1 MKRGVPMARP
11 ALRWPAAP
19 ATLRQAIRNS
29 AVPARSKSLRALLL
43 VSASLLLSTPLA
55 APAQAENP
63 GAYLAA
69 RAAAGDNDYNA
80 AADYFAGALLADPEN
95 RFLQDATVLMNVGRG
110 NFDPA
115 LALATEIGSPAEGSQ
130 VAALMLVAADARDE
144 NWSGLLARLDG
155 KANVGPL
162 VEGLLRAWALTG
174 EGKVSDATAEFDKI
188 GKEPAFG
195 ALALY
200 QKALVL
206 AMVGDFEGAEK
217 IFVSKE
223 GATLSNSR
231 RGLLARVEIL
241 SQLEKNDEAIA
252 LIDSAFKLDPDPATG
267 EMRAK
272 LAAGETLPFTAI
284 SSPVEGVSEAFFTLA
299 GALAGDRSDIF
310 ALIYARMGEFLRP
323 DHTEAIL
330 LTAAIL
336 EQQGQFD
343 LATTAYARVP
353 ITDPSHLA
361 AELGRAG
368 SLEAGGKSDAALEVL
383 NALVKSNPDQPLVW
397 SSIGDLMRHQER
409 YAEAVPAYDKLI
421 ELTEPNGG
429 AGWVAY
435 YARGVANERSGHW
448 DKAEADFRK
457 ALEIEP
463 DQPAVLNYLGYSYID
478 KNENLDEA
486 LSMIERAVLARPDD
500 GPILDSLGWGLFR
513 VGRYSEAVGAMEG
526 AVELMSDDSLVND
539 HLGDVYWALGRHREA
554 AFQWRRALS
563 FKPETEEEAT
573 RIRAKLDRGLDAVL
587 KDEGAPA
594 LKEVPPPANPIVTP
608 DPLVFTAPSDADVPD
623 EMPEK
628 APE

>member
-1 MKRGVPMARP
+1 MVRP
-11 ALRWPAAP
+11 ALRWPAPP
-19 ATLRQAIRNS
+19 ATLPQVIRNF
-29 AVPARSKSLRALLL
+29 AVPARSKSLRALLF
-43 VSASLLLSTPLA
+43 VSVSLLISPFA
-55 APAQAENP
+55 SPAQAENP

-80 AADYFAGALLADPEN
+80 AADYFASALLADPKS

-110 NFDPA
+110 NFEPA
-115 LALATEIGSPAEGSQ
+115 LALSTEIGSPEEGSQ

-144 NWSGLLARLDG
+144 NWAGLLERLDG

-162 VEGLLRAWALTG
+162 VEGFLRAWAFTG
-174 EGKVSDATAEFDKI
+174 EGKISDATAEFDKI
-188 GKEPAFG
+188 AEQPALA

-206 AMVGDFEGAEK
+206 AMVGDFEGAEE
-217 IFVSKE
+217 IFASKE
-223 GATLSNSR
+223 GASLSGSR
-231 RGLLARVEIL
+231 RGLLARVEVL

-252 LIDSAFKLDPDPATG
+252 LIDGAFALDPDPATG
-267 EMRAK
+267 EMRTR
-272 LAAGETLPFTAI
+272 LAAGDTLPFTAI
-284 SSPVEGVSEAFFTLA
+284 ASPVDGVSEAFFTLA

-343 LATTAYARVP
+343 LATAAYSRVP
-353 ITDPSHLA
+353 IEDPSHLA

-368 SLEAGGKSDAALEVL
+368 SMDAAGKSDAALEVL
-383 NALVKSNPDQPLVW
+383 NALVKSNPEQPLVW
-397 SSIGDLMRHQER
+397 SSIGDLMRRQER

-435 YARGVANERSGHW
+435 YARGVSNEQSGNWAN
-448 DKAEADFRK
+448 AEADFRK

-539 HLGDVYWALGRHREA
+539 HLGDVYWALGRQREA
-554 AFQWRRALS
+554 TFQWRRALS

-594 LKEVPPPANPIVTP
+594 LKEVPPPSNPIVTP
-608 DPLVFTAPSDADVPD
+608 APLVAPDPDAPD
-623 EMPEK
+623 PDAPETRPDDMPENGN
-628 APE
+628 

>member
-1 MKRGVPMARP
+1 M
-11 ALRWPAAP
+11 
-19 ATLRQAIRNS
+19 
-29 AVPARSKSLRALLL
+29 PARSKSLRALLF
-43 VSASLLLSTPLA
+43 VSVSLLISPFA
-55 APAQAENP
+55 SPAQAENP

-80 AADYFAGALLADPEN
+80 AADYFASALLADPKS

-110 NFDPA
+110 NFEPA
-115 LALATEIGSPAEGSQ
+115 LALSTEIGSPEEGSQ

-144 NWSGLLARLDG
+144 NWAGLLERLDG

-162 VEGLLRAWALTG
+162 VEGFLRAWAFTG
-174 EGKVSDATAEFDKI
+174 EGKISDATAEFDKI
-188 GKEPAFG
+188 AEQPALA

-206 AMVGDFEGAEK
+206 AMVGDFEGAEE
-217 IFVSKE
+217 IFASKE
-223 GATLSNSR
+223 GASLSGSR
-231 RGLLARVEIL
+231 RGLLARVEVL

-252 LIDSAFKLDPDPATG
+252 LIDGAFALDPDPATG
-267 EMRAK
+267 EMRTR
-272 LAAGETLPFTAI
+272 LAAGDTLPFTAI
-284 SSPVEGVSEAFFTLA
+284 ASPVDGVSEAFFTLA

-343 LATTAYARVP
+343 LATAAYSRVP
-353 ITDPSHLA
+353 IEDPSHLA

-368 SLEAGGKSDAALEVL
+368 SMDAAGKSDAALEVL
-383 NALVKSNPDQPLVW
+383 NALVKSNPEQPLVW
-397 SSIGDLMRHQER
+397 SSIGDLMRRQER

-435 YARGVANERSGHW
+435 YARGVSNEQSGNWAN
-448 DKAEADFRK
+448 AEADFRK

-539 HLGDVYWALGRHREA
+539 HLGDVYWALGRQREA
-554 AFQWRRALS
+554 TFQWRRALS

-594 LKEVPPPANPIVTP
+594 LKEVPPPSNPIVTP
-608 DPLVFTAPSDADVPD
+608 APLVAPDPDAPD
-623 EMPEK
+623 PDAPETRPDDMPENGN
-628 APE
+628 

>member
-1 MKRGVPMARP
+1 
-11 ALRWPAAP
+11 L
-19 ATLRQAIRNS
+19 IS
-29 AVPARSKSLRALLL
+29 
-43 VSASLLLSTPLA
+43 PLA

-69 RAAAGDNDYNA
+69 RAAAGENDYDA
-80 AADYFAGALLADPEN
+80 AAEYFAAALLADPQS

-115 LALATEIGSPAEGSQ
+115 LALAVEIGSPPEGSQ
-130 VAALMLVAADARDE
+130 VAALMLVAADVRDQ
-144 NWSGLLARLDG
+144 NWEGLRARLDA

-162 VEGLLRAWALTG
+162 VEGLLRAWAYTG
-174 EGKVSDATAEFDKI
+174 EGKISDATAEFDKI
-188 GKEPAFG
+188 AEEPALG
-195 ALALY
+195 AMARY

-206 AMVGDFEGAEK
+206 AMVGDFESAEA
-217 IFVSKE
+217 IFESKE
-223 GATLSNSR
+223 GETLSSSR

-252 LIDSAFKLDPDPATG
+252 LIDGAFAVDPDPATA

-284 SSPVEGVSEAFFTLA
+284 SSPIDGVSEAFFTLA

-310 ALIYARMGEFLRP
+310 ALIYARLGEFLRP

-343 LATTAYARVP
+343 LATAAYGRVP
-353 ITDPSHLA
+353 VQDPSHLA

-368 SLEAGGKSDAALEVL
+368 SLDAAGKSDAALEVL
-383 NALVKSNPDQPLVW
+383 NALVKSNPEQPLVW
-397 SSIGDLMRHQER
+397 SSLGDLMRRQER
-409 YAEAVPAYDKLI
+409 YAEAVAPYDRFI
-421 ELTEPNGG
+421 ELAEASGG
-429 AGWVAY
+429 AGWVSF
-435 YARGVANERSGHW
+435 YARGVSNERAGNW
-448 DKAEADFRK
+448 AAAEADFRK

-463 DQPAVLNYLGYSYID
+463 DQPVVLNYLGYSYID

-539 HLGDVYWALGRHREA
+539 HLGDVYWAVGRQREA
-554 AFQWRRALS
+554 MFQWRRALS
-563 FKPETEEEAT
+563 FGPETDEEAT

-587 KDEGAPA
+587 KEEGAPE
-594 LKEVPPPANPIVTP
+594 LKEVPAPANPIVTP
-608 DPLVFTAPSDADVPD
+608 DPLLNSSPEGVDPAQEDTPSDAN
-623 EMPEK
+623 
-628 APE
+628 